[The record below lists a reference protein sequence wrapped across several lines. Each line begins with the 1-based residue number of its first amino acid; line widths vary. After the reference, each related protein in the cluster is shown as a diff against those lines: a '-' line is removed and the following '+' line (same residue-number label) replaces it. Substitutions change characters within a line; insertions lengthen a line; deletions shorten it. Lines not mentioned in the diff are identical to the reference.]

1 MYSKQVLEDNW
12 KQILDQ
18 TRIDYNITTVSYN
31 TWLVPLRIYD
41 IEDNILTIVA
51 EEPINS
57 NSLSFIQN
65 KYGQFIRASIVEM
78 LGSEYE
84 FELRFILRSQ
94 VARIEEERKKQ
105 SRPDTNL
112 AHGNLLN
119 KYTFDNFIVGDNNNM
134 AHAAALAVAEQP
146 GEVYNPLFIYGG
158 SGLGKTHLM
167 YAIANYILQNEPY
180 RKVLYVTSETFTNDL
195 ITSIRAGGIAA
206 SEAFR
211 EKYRTNDILLI
222 DDIQFIEGKE
232 TTQEEFFHTFNEMKD
247 NGHQVVISSDKNPKD
262 LKILDER
269 LRSRFEWG
277 LTVDVQPP
285 SYETRVA
292 ILREKNKVNPVPI
305 YDDVLE
311 YIAQNINSNIRVLE
325 GALTQVVSM
334 SRLQRK
340 PITLDLAREALK
352 DVIAPSEKKTVTP
365 ELILNMVA
373 EHYEI
378 TSEQIRSKIKS
389 RNIAY
394 PRQIAMYLCRELTSL
409 SFDEI
414 GSLIGGRDH
423 STVHYAY
430 NKVSDDIKK
439 DETVAGAVDILK
451 KKINPTEN

>member
-12 KQILDQ
+12 SKILEQ
-18 TRIDYNITTVSYN
+18 TKIDYDISAVCYR
-31 TWLVPLRIYD
+31 TWLLPLNVYD

-51 EEPINS
+51 ENPINM
-57 NSLSFIQN
+57 NSLNFIRD
-65 KYGQFIRASIVEM
+65 KYSQFIRTSIIEM
-78 LGSEYE
+78 LGSDYE
-84 FELRFILRSQ
+84 FELNFILRAQ
-94 VARIEEERKKQ
+94 VSRIEEERKKQ
-105 SRPDTNL
+105 QTRPDSNL
-112 AHGNLLN
+112 LHGNQLN
-119 KYTFDNFIVGDNNNM
+119 QYTFDNFIVGDNNNF

-167 YAIANYILQNEPY
+167 YAIANYILQNKPY
-180 RKVLYVTSETFTNDL
+180 LKVLYVTCETFTNDL
-195 ITSIRAGGIAA
+195 IRSIRSGGSAT
-206 SEAFR
+206 ETFR

-232 TTQEEFFHTFNEMKD
+232 SMQEEFFHTFNEMRD
-247 NGHQVVISSDKNPKD
+247 NGRQVVISSDKNPKD

-292 ILREKNKVNPVPI
+292 ILREKNKNNTIPV

-311 YIAQNINSNIRVLE
+311 YIAQNINSNIRNLE

-340 PITLDLAREALK
+340 PINLELAQEALK
-352 DVIAPSEKKTVTP
+352 DKISPNAKKTITP
-365 ELILNMVA
+365 DLILNVVA

-389 RNIAY
+389 RGIAY
-394 PRQIAMYLCRELTSL
+394 PRQIAMFLCRELTSL

-414 GSLIGGRDH
+414 GNLIGNRDH

-430 NKVSDDIKK
+430 NKVTEDMRK
-439 DETVAGAVDILK
+439 DPSIANVIDVLK
-451 KKINPTEN
+451 KKLNPSDD

>member
-1 MYSKQVLEDNW
+1 
-12 KQILDQ
+12 
-18 TRIDYNITTVSYN
+18 
-31 TWLVPLRIYD
+31 
-41 IEDNILTIVA
+41 
-51 EEPINS
+51 
-57 NSLSFIQN
+57 
-65 KYGQFIRASIVEM
+65 
-78 LGSEYE
+78 
-84 FELRFILRSQ
+84 
-94 VARIEEERKKQ
+94 
-105 SRPDTNL
+105 
-112 AHGNLLN
+112 
-119 KYTFDNFIVGDNNNM
+119 M

-180 RKVLYVTSETFTNDL
+180 KKVLYVTSETFTNDL
-195 ITSIRAGGIAA
+195 ITSIRAGGNAA

-247 NGHQVVISSDKNPKD
+247 NGRQVVISSDKNPKD

-305 YDDVLE
+305 YADVRE

-352 DVIAPSEKKTVTP
+352 DVITPSEKKTVTP
-365 ELILNMVA
+365 ELILNVVA

-414 GSLIGGRDH
+414 GSMIGGRDH

-430 NKVSDDIKK
+430 NKVSDDIKR
-439 DETVAGAVDILK
+439 DETVASAVDVLK
-451 KKINPTEN
+451 KKINPSEN

>member
-1 MYSKQVLEDNW
+1 
-12 KQILDQ
+12 
-18 TRIDYNITTVSYN
+18 
-31 TWLVPLRIYD
+31 
-41 IEDNILTIVA
+41 
-51 EEPINS
+51 
-57 NSLSFIQN
+57 
-65 KYGQFIRASIVEM
+65 
-78 LGSEYE
+78 
-84 FELRFILRSQ
+84 
-94 VARIEEERKKQ
+94 
-105 SRPDTNL
+105 
-112 AHGNLLN
+112 
-119 KYTFDNFIVGDNNNM
+119 
-134 AHAAALAVAEQP
+134 
-146 GEVYNPLFIYGG
+146 
-158 SGLGKTHLM
+158 
-167 YAIANYILQNEPY
+167 
-180 RKVLYVTSETFTNDL
+180 
-195 ITSIRAGGIAA
+195 
-206 SEAFR
+206 
-211 EKYRTNDILLI
+211 
-222 DDIQFIEGKE
+222 
-232 TTQEEFFHTFNEMKD
+232 MKD
-247 NGHQVVISSDKNPKD
+247 NGRQVAISSDKNPKD

-352 DVIAPSEKKTVTP
+352 DVITPSEKKTVTP
-365 ELILNMVA
+365 ELILNVVA

-414 GSLIGGRDH
+414 GSMIGGRDH

-430 NKVSDDIKK
+430 NKVSDDIKR
-439 DETVAGAVDILK
+439 DETVASAVDVLK
-451 KKINPTEN
+451 KKINPSEN